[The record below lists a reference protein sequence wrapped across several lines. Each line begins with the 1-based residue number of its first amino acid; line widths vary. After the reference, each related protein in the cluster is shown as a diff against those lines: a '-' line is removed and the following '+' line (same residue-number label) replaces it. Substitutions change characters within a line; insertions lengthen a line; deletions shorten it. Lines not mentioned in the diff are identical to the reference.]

1 MLRWRMDKKHIH
13 SERKKVDKKGTAGGI
28 FWAYDRC
35 VIKNENN

>member
-1 MLRWRMDKKHIH
+1 MANGQKTH
-13 SERKKVDKKGTAGGI
+13 SFREKKVDKKGTAGGI